1 VPDELLRFVG
11 GPETYS
17 TVWLWIGL
25 ALLAVLILWYAAALV
40 WTLPSQRLRRIPV
53 LRDMHAR
60 VLRRRFGRA
69 VRAVT
74 DGHRRG
80 ELSAAEA
87 GTRLSRT
94 LRSFLHQATGVPAQ
108 YLQLDELAETGLADA
123 AELFAELEEARFAA
137 APGVDVASVGRKAE
151 EVVRTW
157 S

>member
-1 VPDELLRFVG
+1 
-11 GPETYS
+11 
-17 TVWLWIGL
+17 
-25 ALLAVLILWYAAALV
+25 
-40 WTLPSQRLRRIPV
+40 
-53 LRDMHAR
+53 MHAR

-151 EVVRTW
+151 ELVRACAWVGGPSRSSDCSASPPW
-157 S
+157 SRRRGCCRWRGSTRNRCCWPTPAG